1 MSFSDIFKKSFLE
14 GFQGGNITVGRVA
27 VTLIVTAIIGMYIF
41 LVYYASTKKSFYQ
54 KSFNISLVLVA
65 VITSAIVLAMQ
76 SNLVISLGMVGA
88 LSIVRF
94 RTAIKDPT
102 DLVFL
107 FWAISVG
114 IICGAD
120 LYFIAI
126 ITSLAVTAGLFVLSL
141 TPVGTAASLI
151 IISLNSTAK
160 EEDILNAVKEHSRVC
175 KVRSRTVTGEDKR
188 MIVECKPEREEEL
201 VKKINDVN
209 GVFGV
214 TLMEHNGEVTL

>member
-1 MSFSDIFKKSFLE
+1 MSFSDIFKKSFLD

-27 VTLIVTAIIGMYIF
+27 VTLLVTAVIGMYIF

-54 KSFNISLVLVA
+54 KSFNISLVLIS
-65 VITSAIVLAMQ
+65 VITAAIVLAMQ

-114 IICGAD
+114 IICGAN

-126 ITSLAVTAGLFVLSL
+126 IASLAVSIGLFALTF
-141 TPVGTAASLI
+141 TPVGTAASLLV
-151 IISLNSTAK
+151 ISLKSGTEEK
-160 EEDILNAVKEHSRVC
+160 EILDAVNGHSKVC
-175 KVRSRTVTGEDKR
+175 NVRSRTVTGEDKR
-188 MIVECKPEREEEL
+188 MIVECKPSDEDEL
-201 VKKINDVN
+201 VKKISAIN

-214 TLMEHNGEVTL
+214 TLMEHNGDISV